1 LATLT
6 GDNIFISC
14 NFLSNLITSPHVPIM
29 PKVIKKNITKEKTCW
44 SSGRVGG
51 VGVMTL
57 DVYD

>member
-1 LATLT
+1 MT

-14 NFLSNLITSPHVPIM
+14 NFLSNLINSPCVPIM
-29 PKVIKKNITKEKTCW
+29 PKVIKKNIAKEKTCW
-44 SSGRVGG
+44 SSGRVDG